1 MHNGPIL
8 WEQILQAMQVLILNK
23 RTCMRFLLFFLAAL
37 SLMLTGCESSLN
49 LGTTDLR
56 EPAMSTA
63 VDSDTGKPL
72 DKATLF
78 PADVK
83 TLYATIR
90 IKSAPAD
97 TAVKAVFYYLEG
109 TRQQIAEDT
118 VSAEGG
124 EYLSFSMN
132 PPETGWPVGRYEVE
146 FLLNNEVKEKVVFSL
161 VPAAGMPVS
170 QGFPTTEKTQAATP
184 QTVPGMAE
192 SSMPQD
198 LNQAGVPPSQ
208 NVPPTSPTQS
218 PQAPTSQQLGVS
230 YKTFRDKQFGFS
242 FELPENWSFQII
254 GANSDYL
261 FSGPVGTQETEISV
275 IVQIVDTQKGVV
287 TSLKDQMLS
296 LLNQFSGMAGAKIV
310 SKSEIQVAGQ
320 TAPFFLVTYPAENT
334 RKQKMTFGHTQLG
347 LDHPPYLLLISYSA
361 PRDIYQQSVS
371 TFQHMMD
378 TLKLAPPVK

>member
-1 MHNGPIL
+1 
-8 WEQILQAMQVLILNK
+8 
-23 RTCMRFLLFFLAAL
+23 MRFLLFSLAAL

-49 LGTTDLR
+49 LGKTDLS

-63 VDSDTGKPL
+63 VDNDTGKPL

-83 TLYATIR
+83 TLYATVR

-97 TAVKAVFYYLEG
+97 TAVKAIFYYLEG
-109 TRQQIAEDT
+109 TRQQIAEDA

-132 PPETGWPVGRYEVE
+132 PPATGWPVGRYEVE
-146 FLLNNEVKEKVVFSL
+146 FLLNDEVKEKIAFSL
-161 VPAAGMPVS
+161 VPAAGVPVS
-170 QGFPTTEKTQAATP
+170 QGFPTTEKTQAAP
-184 QTVPGMAE
+184 
-192 SSMPQD
+192 PQD
-198 LNQAGVPPSQ
+198 PNQAGIPPSQ
-208 NVPPTSPTQS
+208 NVPQTSPPQS
-218 PQAPTSQQLGVS
+218 PQTPTSQQSGVS

-242 FELPENWSFQII
+242 FELPESWSFQII

-261 FSGPVGTQETEISV
+261 FSGPVGTPETEISV
-275 IVQIVDTQKGVV
+275 IVQIVDTQKGIV

-334 RKQKMTFGHTQLG
+334 QKQKMTFGHTQLG

-378 TLKLAPPVK
+378 TLKLSPPVK